1 MYLTL
6 LCVTLYPEAI
16 RRKEPAMKT
25 ADIREFPVT
34 VECPKD
40 FIRRKVWVREL
51 TVNETRFLHPNGCDN
66 YCPDPVCRNCLTS
79 VYKTV
84 MSDR

>member
-1 MYLTL
+1 
-6 LCVTLYPEAI
+6 
-16 RRKEPAMKT
+16 MKT

-34 VECPKD
+34 VECPKA
-40 FIRRKVWVREL
+40 FIKRKVWVREL